1 MNGVVFILIGL
12 QLRSILDDLEEYSVS
27 TLWLYGSVVSVV
39 TILVRIFWV
48 FSAAFLSKAVSG
60 QPPNHDQ
67 YDGNTW
73 KNVGIVAWTGTRGVV
88 SLATALALPFTIGG
102 NALPHRSLI
111 LFLAFVVI
119 FVTLVIQ
126 GLSLP
131 LLLRLLNVKQHENVD
146 KDERNLPISIANSVL
161 DFIDQDLADKITETT
176 RERVRKKY
184 VEMIDSF
191 SEKEKR
197 EGTPGASGTKM
208 SSGQELR
215 KAQAEINKF
224 QRKLLIGYHQ
234 SGEFN
239 PDAIRE
245 FEQKLDL
252 EELLF
257 NRTQKKKKN

>member
-1 MNGVVFILIGL
+1 MRHRAVWDTIIFLMNGLVFILIGL

-48 FSAAFLSKAVSG
+48 FSAAYLSKAVSG
-60 QPPNHDQ
+60 QPSNHDQ

-73 KNVGIVAWTGTRGVV
+73 KNVAIVAWTGTRGVV
-88 SLATALALPFTIGG
+88 SLATALALPFAIGG
-102 NALPHRSLI
+102 NALPQRSLI

-197 EGTPGASGTKM
+197 EGTPGVPGTKM

-224 QRKLLIGYHQ
+224 
-234 SGEFN
+234 
-239 PDAIRE
+239 
-245 FEQKLDL
+245 
-252 EELLF
+252 
-257 NRTQKKKKN
+257 